1 MRVVSFNSHIID
13 LDEIESADRSGTC
26 VFLKFKNGDSIVL
39 TWRDGQEQNDI
50 LSALE
55 MLGPVKA

>member
-1 MRVVSFNSHIID
+1 MRIVSFNSHIID
-13 LDEIESADRSGTC
+13 LDEIESADPGGTS

-39 TWRDGQEQNDI
+39 AWRDGQERNDI

-55 MLGPVKA
+55 MLGKVKA

>member
-1 MRVVSFNSHIID
+1 MRIISFNSHIID
-13 LDEIESADRSGTC
+13 LDEVESADPGGTS

-39 TWRDGQEQNDI
+39 AWRDGQERNEI

-55 MLGPVKA
+55 TLIKVQP